1 MNTLYVMIGLPGS
14 GKSTW
19 IKNHCGENSIIISSD
34 DLREKIFK
42 DVNNQENNAKVFT
55 TMRELT
61 FEALTNNKS
70 VYYDATNV
78 TRKNRQSILDFIKSN
93 HIECRKVAVIVET
106 PYEECLRRN
115 SIRNRHV
122 PEHVIKNMMERFELP
137 LINEGFDEI
146 LEIKS
151 VEPTKLWTDA
161 YNEMKNFEQKNPN
174 HTLTLDKHCE
184 KVFEYILNHEFNR
197 ELQIA
202 AYIHDYGKL
211 FTQTYDEEKHL
222 CHYINHQN
230 VGAYESLTFKYE
242 DNINPYKV
250 ALYIN
255 YHMEPFNLKNAKY
268 KEDFTPIEDCD
279 CYACKSYTKAYI
291 RHLIVADETFGARL
305 LSIHNIRYLIHLTEE
320 LREAIKEDRLL
331 AYREQFIKDYYGEK
345 GLPYQ
350 EEKIVKY

>member
-1 MNTLYVMIGLPGS
+1 MNTLYIMVGLPGS

-19 IKNHCGENSIIISSD
+19 AKNKCDENSIIISSD
-34 DLREKIFK
+34 AIRDKLYK
-42 DVNNQENNAKVFT
+42 DINNQEHNAKVFEH
-55 TMRELT
+55 MRKETLD
-61 FEALTNNKS
+61 ALNGTKS
-70 VYYDATNV
+70 VYYDSTNI
-78 TRKNRQSILDFIKSN
+78 TRKNRQSILDFIKIN

-106 PYEECLRRN
+106 PYEECLKRN

-161 YNEMKNFEQKNPN
+161 YDEMKNFEQKNPN
-174 HTLTLDKHCE
+174 HTLTLDKHCKKVCK
-184 KVFEYILNHEFNR
+184 KVFEYMLNHEFNR

-222 CHYINHQN
+222 CHYIGHQN
-230 VGAYESLTFKYE
+230 VGAYKALTFKYE

-255 YHMEPFNLKNAKY
+255 YHMEPFNLKNAKQITINRR
-268 KEDFTPIEDCD
+268 KELFG
-279 CYACKSYTKAYI
+279 SYWNDI
-291 RHLIVADETFGARL
+291 LLLHEADINA
-305 LSIHNIRYLIHLTEE
+305 
-320 LREAIKEDRLL
+320 K
-331 AYREQFIKDYYGEK
+331 
-345 GLPYQ
+345 
-350 EEKIVKY
+350 